1 MYQYKGSLCTKNL
14 IDPKL
19 YIIPTKNLIELKLY
33 SNNETD
39 NTNETDNNN
48 GTKTTQSKA
57 NVKKIHQICQF
68 LFLDNF
74 PSTTY

>member
-1 MYQYKGSLCTKNL
+1 M
-14 IDPKL
+14 
-19 YIIPTKNLIELKLY
+19 
-33 SNNETD
+33 SNTDHNETNNNKETD

-48 GTKTTQSKA
+48 GTKTTQNKA